1 MDECAKVIYNVLES
15 MRYIA
20 VLLSPYCPNI
30 SKDILEQ
37 IEADEIKN
45 IDSLNWGSLKTGK
58 ITEKE
63 KIKPVFLRLDSE
75 FATDKKK
82 G

>member
-1 MDECAKVIYNVLES
+1 MKSQIYQAL
-15 MRYIA
+15 
-20 VLLSPYCPNI
+20 

-37 IEADEIKN
+37 LDETVDFKYSN
-45 IDSLNWGSLKTGK
+45 LVWGGLKKEK

-82 G
+82 GH

>member
-1 MDECAKVIYNVLES
+1 MKTFILNQLNETVDFKYENLAWGGLK
-15 MRYIA
+15 
-20 VLLSPYCPNI
+20 PN
-30 SKDILEQ
+30 
-37 IEADEIKN
+37 
-45 IDSLNWGSLKTGK
+45 K

-82 G
+82 GQ